1 MNNTLLLKGTFEQAK
16 RDNGAVVI
24 SLPKNKSVSSEKLK
38 KILQDLKYLYN
49 YWANDTTLQGALV
62 SVYYN
67 KIAAKSN
74 RIQRLLSS
82 ANNSVRG
89 ARFYDESSPKHLITH
104 YVSLQEIEQS
114 IREVAEAI
122 EIIDTQLDGCV
133 SAQTIEKIN
142 SNFTKA
148 LMAKRQ
154 EIKELPHV
162 SYGFAIYN
170 PLEDTD
176 IRSVRIK
183 ADENMYQYKE
193 KRKSKN
199 K

>member
-1 MNNTLLLKGTFEQAK
+1 MLSIIAEILKNQYVKYGWCYRIGGDEF
-16 RDNGAVVI
+16 AVI
-24 SLPKNKSVSSEKLK
+24 LEK
-38 KILQDLKYLYN
+38 KIN
-49 YWANDTTLQGALV
+49 
-62 SVYYN
+62 
-67 KIAAKSN
+67 
-74 RIQRLLSS
+74 
-82 ANNSVRG
+82 
-89 ARFYDESSPKHLITH
+89 E
-104 YVSLQEIEQS
+104 
-114 IREVAEAI
+114 
-122 EIIDTQLDGCV
+122 
-133 SAQTIEKIN
+133 IEKIN